1 MARKKAVETEVD
13 EIEEVIEETQ
23 EEIPKEEKKV
33 IEETDLEIK
42 SIPGVGPKTVKIF
55 EEGNIAMAS
64 QVMTTSLADLEALGL
79 TRTAAKKIRVTISEI
94 IPRFKKF
101 SEELSLEDIEG
112 IGPTTAKGL
121 REKGLNIHLLETLPL
136 RELEDRYG
144 ITTNTAEKY
153 QDFIR
158 TEIRKEIFT
167 TGLQILKKHENT
179 PFFTFGAESLDKLT
193 TVEHLGMGGVK
204 LGDTY
209 EFFGEFRTGKSQ
221 ICHQLCVTVQ
231 LPTELGGV
239 GKRSIFLDTEG
250 TFSPTRIKSI
260 VLRLQE
266 EKGWKKTP
274 EEVLEDILYARA
286 YNSDS
291 QQSLVHQLMSRC
303 NEKRGEFGVLVLDSV
318 TAHFRAEYAG
328 RGTLAERQQTINRHL
343 SDLARIA
350 DTYNIAIAVTNQVQ
364 ANPGQF
370 FGDPTKAVGG
380 NVLGHWATHRFYLR
394 KSKGE
399 KRVIRVYDSPVLP
412 EREGL
417 FAITPKGVETA
428 EDKS

>member
-1 MARKKAVETEVD
+1 MAKKKTTKSEDV
-13 EIEEVIEETQ
+13 EEVEEVF
-23 EEIPKEEKKV
+23 EEADVELPMENKSQ
-33 IEETDLEIK
+33 IEETDLEIG
-42 SIPGVGPKTVKIF
+42 SIPGVGPKTSKIF
-55 EEGNIAMAS
+55 AEGDLTMAS
-64 QVMTTSLADLEALGL
+64 QVMTTSLGDLEIMGL

-94 IPRFKKF
+94 IPRFRNF
-101 SEELSLEDIEG
+101 AEELSLEDIEG

-144 ITTNTAEKY
+144 ITKNTAEKY
-153 QDFIR
+153 QEFIR
-158 TEIRKEIFT
+158 TEIRKEVFT
-167 TGLQILKKHENT
+167 TGLQILKKHETT
-179 PFFTFGAESLDKLT
+179 PFFTFGADSLDKLT

-209 EFFGEFRTGKSQ
+209 EFFGQFRTGKSQ

-231 LPTELGGV
+231 LPVELGGV
-239 GKRSIFLDTEG
+239 GKKAIFLDTEG

-303 NEKRGEFGVLVLDSV
+303 NEQQGEFGVLVLDSV

-350 DTYNIAIAVTNQVQ
+350 DTYSIAIAVTNQVQ
-364 ANPGQF
+364 SNPGQF

-399 KRVIRVYDSPVLP
+399 KRVIRVFDSPVLP
-412 EREGL
+412 ENEGL
-417 FAITPKGVETA
+417 FSITPKGVETA
-428 EDKS
+428 EE